1 MGPINMVAG
10 LKGDYGLAKNL
21 TLLYG
26 NKGGGV
32 VLKVE
37 SSGETKHYHV
47 YNLKSGATFKQ
58 IDIQTFN
65 NMASNTDMVNICT
78 KSINNFSFMVLDPRH
93 EKYALLVSIKISD
106 QV

>member
-1 MGPINMVAG
+1 MTTATTFGQPASLRLPYAEMGPINMVAG

-37 SSGETKHYHV
+37 SRNK
-47 YNLKSGATFKQ
+47 
-58 IDIQTFN
+58 
-65 NMASNTDMVNICT
+65 
-78 KSINNFSFMVLDPRH
+78 
-93 EKYALLVSIKISD
+93 ALSRI
-106 QV
+106 